1 MTVARATGSGIIVG
15 MLTIVVA
22 LSIAAAPD
30 AGVLRPTDGGTAD
43 AGTAARPVD
52 AAELERLRARLVDLA
67 AHTEDVVA
75 PLKKRLAEL
84 EARTAELEKQAQKV
98 DSLQKKLDRTTDEL
112 ATLKREVNEREE
124 QRKESERKAVEQK
137 TRLEAVTRSLIAVDQ
152 QLASGA
158 TSAQV
163 AETLRAAEGSYTG
176 AALEYVRSAR
186 AALAN
191 NDLST
196 ARKFIGLAVLE
207 TQVMTR

>member
-1 MTVARATGSGIIVG
+1 
-15 MLTIVVA
+15 MLTLVA
-22 LSIAAAPD
+22 SLVLTAGPVD
-30 AGVLRPTDGGTAD
+30 AGTTRRLDAGTAD
-43 AGTAARPVD
+43 AGVRTAD
-52 AAELERLRARLVDLA
+52 AAEVERLRARLVDLA
-67 AHTEDVVA
+67 ANTEDTIA
-75 PLKKRLAEL
+75 PLKKRLTDL
-84 EARTAELEKQAQKV
+84 EARTVELEKQARQV
-98 DSLQKKLDRTTDEL
+98 EALQKKLERTNDEL
-112 ATLKREVNEREE
+112 ASLKREVNEREE
-124 QRKESERKAVEQK
+124 QRKETERKVTEQK
-137 TRLEAVTRSLIAVDQ
+137 TRLESVTRGLIAVDQ

-207 TQVMTR
+207 TQLMTR

>member
-1 MTVARATGSGIIVG
+1 
-15 MLTIVVA
+15 MLTLVA
-22 LSIAAAPD
+22 SLVLTAGPVD
-30 AGVLRPTDGGTAD
+30 AGTTRRLDGGTAD
-43 AGTAARPVD
+43 AGVRTAD
-52 AAELERLRARLVDLA
+52 AAEVERLRSRLVDLA
-67 AHTEDVVA
+67 ANTEDTIA
-75 PLKKRLAEL
+75 PLKKRLTDL
-84 EARTAELEKQAQKV
+84 EARTVELEKQARQV
-98 DSLQKKLDRTTDEL
+98 EALQKKLERTNDEL

-124 QRKESERKAVEQK
+124 QRQETERKAAEQK
-137 TRLEAVTRSLIAVDQ
+137 TRLEAVTRGLIAVDQ

-163 AETLRAAEGSYTG
+163 AETLRAAESSYTG